1 MWRCD
6 DMDVRNLP
14 WIGAGLTVV
23 DAADPSLVGRQ
34 GLVIDETRHT
44 IHLLEGEHALTL
56 GKAGLSF
63 SIDGFTTVIDGSLMR
78 QRPEDRTNRNYPKV

>member
-1 MWRCD
+1 MI
-6 DMDVRNLP
+6 MDVRNLP

-23 DAADPSLVGRQ
+23 DAADPTLVGRS
-34 GLVIDETRHT
+34 GLVMDETRNT
-44 IHLLEGEHALTL
+44 LQLLEGDRALTL
-56 GKAGLSF
+56 GKAGVSF

>member
-1 MWRCD
+1 
-6 DMDVRNLP
+6 MDVRNLP
-14 WIGAGLTVV
+14 WIGAGLIVV
-23 DAADPSLVGRQ
+23 DAADPPLVGRQ

>member
-1 MWRCD
+1 MM
-6 DMDVRNLP
+6 MDVRNLP

-23 DAADPSLVGRQ
+23 DSADPSLVGRQ
-34 GLVIDETRHT
+34 GLVVDETRNT
-44 IHLLEGEHALTL
+44 IHLLEGDRALTL

-63 SIDGFTTVIDGSLMR
+63 SIDGSLMR